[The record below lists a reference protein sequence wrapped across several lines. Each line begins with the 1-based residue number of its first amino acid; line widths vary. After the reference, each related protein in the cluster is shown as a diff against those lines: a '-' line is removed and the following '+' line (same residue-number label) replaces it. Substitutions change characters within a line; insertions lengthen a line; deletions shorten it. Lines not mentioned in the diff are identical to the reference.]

1 MSRGKRFTP
10 QELEYIKVHSQDMSI
25 TEIALALGRNYWA
38 VQRVMQ
44 AKTAENLTSEQKR
57 QIEALKENMTV
68 YQIARKIG
76 VSYSAV
82 NGYLSKRINVKQNHV
97 FTADEDFII
106 RQMYPRYRI
115 SLIATKLGVT
125 EEQVY
130 NRAKKLG
137 IKKNRPKIKS
147 VSASPG

>member
-1 MSRGKRFTP
+1 MSRGKRFTE
-10 QELEYIKVHSQDMSI
+10 QELEYIKVHSQDMTIS
-25 TEIALALGRNYWA
+25 EIALALGRNYWA

-44 AKTAENLTSEQKR
+44 AKTAESLTFEQIR
-57 QIEALKENMTV
+57 QIEAMKGEKSLF
-68 YQIARKIG
+68 QIAKKLG

-82 NGYLSKRINVKQNHV
+82 NGFLSKRINVKQNHV

-125 EEQVY
+125 EEQIY

-137 IKKNRPKIKS
+137 VKKNKPQKPR
-147 VSASPG
+147 V